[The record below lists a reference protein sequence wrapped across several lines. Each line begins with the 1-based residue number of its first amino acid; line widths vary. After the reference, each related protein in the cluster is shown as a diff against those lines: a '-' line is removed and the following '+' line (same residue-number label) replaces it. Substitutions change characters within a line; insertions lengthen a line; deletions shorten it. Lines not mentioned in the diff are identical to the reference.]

1 MDDRTI
7 HNPVTGEVCTFIA
20 TSRETEGARTIA
32 EIEVTP
38 GGGVPT
44 HRHGD
49 HEERIEVLEGEIE
62 VTLGGVARRC
72 GAGEHVVIEPGAVHS
87 WRNPS
92 RDRNMRFRARMT
104 PGNPGFE
111 LFLRVLFGLARDG
124 EVRKSGIPRRLGD
137 LGLLTEW
144 DPSVLAGPLRL
155 LAPLLRWSARR
166 ARKSGR
172 ADELLRRFASE
183 HATTVEAAR

>member
-1 MDDRTI
+1 
-7 HNPVTGEVCTFIA
+7 
-20 TSRETEGARTIA
+20 
-32 EIEVTP
+32 
-38 GGGVPT
+38 
-44 HRHGD
+44 
-49 HEERIEVLEGEIE
+49 VLEGEIE
-62 VTLGGVARRC
+62 VVLGGVPRRC

-92 RDRNMRFRARMT
+92 RDRNLRFQARMT

-111 LFLRVLFGLARDG
+111 LFIRVWFGLARDG
-124 EVRKSGIPRRLGD
+124 EVRKNGIPRRLGD

-183 HATTVEAAR
+183 DATTVEAG